1 MWCPRRSSLQD
12 MLVNALEAR
21 GCRGGPLLW
30 RHLVEHLSWNGA
42 DLLSLKHNIDCCRPG
57 LRRSSAG
64 VTVLCSLKGV
74 RWQ

>member
-1 MWCPRRSSLQD
+1 VNFWRVVPRRSSLQD

-42 DLLSLKHNIDCCRPG
+42 GLLELEI
-57 LRRSSAG
+57 
-64 VTVLCSLKGV
+64 
-74 RWQ
+74 Q